1 MKGNTLFSEEW
12 CDIVFE
18 GRNKEYG
25 AYTLRRDAGRRYRRV
40 ALLLGSIFGVLLT
53 IVGVTGFF
61 VVRAA
66 MEKIAEIEEEVKQ
79 LKPLEDEKL
88 KAVSAGRRAVKSDSP
103 NATTETPEMT
113 EEIVVPNLVIGIKG
127 PDEIDIVDENE
138 LRNDKDLLHNTDQ
151 MDLPLEG
158 AQLLETERV
167 EEMPKFPGGLD
178 ALMKFMDQHVIY
190 PAAAINKRLEGD
202 VEVTFIIAPDG
213 NLIEPTIAKSL
224 NKILD
229 EAVLSAVSKMPHW
242 QPGKVNGKA
251 AFVKVCIPVHFQIQ

>member
-1 MKGNTLFSEEW
+1 MKGTTLFSEEW

-25 AYTLRRDAGRRYRRV
+25 AYELRRDAGRRYRRV
-40 ALLLGSIFGVLLT
+40 AVLLGSIFGVLIT
-53 IVGVTGFF
+53 ILAVFGFF
-61 VVRAA
+61 VYQAA
-66 MEKIAEIEEEVKQ
+66 VQKIAEVEQELQQ
-79 LKPLEDEKL
+79 LKPLKDEEKV
-88 KAVSAGRRAVKSDSP
+88 VSAGRRAVKSDSP
-103 NATTETPEMT
+103 NATKEAPELT
-113 EEIVVPNLVIGIKG
+113 EEVVVPNFVIGIKG

-158 AQLLETERV
+158 AQIVETERV

-178 ALMKFMDQHVIY
+178 ALMKYMDQHVIY
-190 PAAAINKRLEGD
+190 PAAAINKHLEGD
-202 VEVTFIIAPDG
+202 VEVAFIIAPDG
-213 NLIEPTIAKSL
+213 NLIEPEIVKSL

-229 EAVLSAVSKMPHW
+229 DAVLSAVAKMPHW

-251 AFVKVCIPVHFQIQ
+251 AFVKVRIPVHFQVQ